1 MTGAARPGPGPAG
14 TASVEEHIS
23 RLVGSLTVADKA
35 HVTAG
40 RSLWETAELPGI
52 GLRSM
57 LLSDGPLGVRGP
69 VLDERSTSICAP
81 SATSLAATWDTDLA
95 ERVGRLIADEAV
107 RLGVHVV
114 LGPVV
119 NLHRTP
125 LGGRVFENFSEDPLL
140 AGYLAR
146 AWVAGVQQRGVAA
159 TAKHFV
165 ANDSE
170 QDRLK
175 ADCRVD
181 ERTLRELYLVPFEI
195 LAQAGVWA
203 VMAAY
208 NSVNGI
214 ALTCH
219 RELLRT
225 VLKDEW
231 GFDGV
236 VMNDWYAWSDTVES
250 AAAGLD
256 LEMPGPGR
264 AYGPQLAA
272 AAAHGGI
279 GPAVLDDMV
288 ARILRLAARA
298 GCLSGVGSVGN
309 ARSAAEDAEDA
320 ERVLLDA
327 AVGGITLLRNDG
339 ILPLADPVRRI
350 AVVGPAATQPSYMG
364 AGSAEVHMVPA
375 LTPAEAISRE
385 FCGLA
390 EVIVEPGCTSRV
402 LPVPLEQLGMRAEI
416 SVEYLARDQDGT
428 RVVARERRATSS
440 FTWVD
445 GLAPGIT
452 MVRVVADLWPT
463 RTGSYQIAAS
473 GTGAIAVTVDEGTPA
488 HVDAVDALNYAA
500 LVCLPPA
507 RATQVQLRAGRP
519 ARCIFEMAAAPS
531 PMAIMRIGCVP
542 PEDPGGIERA
552 VAAAATADVAIMVV
566 GTTEQDEH
574 ESEDRATMTLPGR
587 QDELVRKVLAANPA
601 TIVVL
606 NAPGAVDLSCAR
618 SAPALL
624 HAGFGGQEMGAAIA
638 AVLSGA
644 REPGGRL
651 PFTIARSAAGYPVL
665 SVVPGDNHVI
675 RYDEGLFIG
684 YRHFDR
690 RSIEPEFCFGHGLG
704 YTTFGFENLRLSAD
718 RVQPGDN
725 VTIEVGVRNTGPRAG
740 KAVVQVYVAPPD
752 TDGSRPPR
760 ELRAF
765 TALTLEAGEYRVVS
779 VVLTPRS
786 FAHWD
791 EAAHCWAITPGAYR
805 VEAGRSSRDICL
817 RSAVTVEPE
826 ASA

>member
-14 TASVEEHIS
+14 TASVEEQIS

-69 VLDERSTSICAP
+69 VFDERSTSICAP
-81 SATSLAATWDTDLA
+81 SATSLAATWDPDLA
-95 ERVGRLIADEAV
+95 ARVGRIIADEAV

-114 LGPVV
+114 LGPVI

-140 AGYLAR
+140 TGYLAR
-146 AWVAGVQQRGVAA
+146 AWVAGVQERGVAA

-195 LAQAGVWA
+195 LARAGVWA

-272 AAAHGGI
+272 AAANGDV
-279 GPAVLDDMV
+279 GPAVLDEMV
-288 ARILRLAARA
+288 ARILRLAARV
-298 GCLSGVGSVGN
+298 GCLAGVGSGGLPSP
-309 ARSAAEDAEDA
+309 AGAEEAG
-320 ERVLLDA
+320 RVLLDA
-327 AVGGITLLRNDG
+327 AAGGITLLRNDG
-339 ILPLADPVRRI
+339 ILPLGDRVRRI

-364 AGSAEVHMVPA
+364 AGSAEVHMGPA
-375 LTPAEAISRE
+375 PTPAEAISRE
-385 FCGLA
+385 FSSLA
-390 EVIVEPGCTSRV
+390 EVFVEPGCSSRV
-402 LPVPLEQLGMRAEI
+402 MPVPLEELGMGAEI
-416 SVEYLARDQDGT
+416 TVEYLACDQDGA
-428 RVVARERRATSS
+428 RVVASERRATSA
-440 FTWVD
+440 FTWLD
-445 GLAPGIT
+445 GLGPDVT

-488 HVDAVDALNYAA
+488 HVEAVDALNYAA

-507 RATQVQLRAGRP
+507 RATQVPLRAGQP
-519 ARCIFEMAAAPS
+519 ARCIFEMATAPS
-531 PMAIMRIGCVP
+531 PIAILRIGCVP
-542 PEDPGGIERA
+542 PEDPDGIERA
-552 VAAAATADVAIMVV
+552 VAAAGAADVAVVVV
-566 GTTEQDEH
+566 GTTDQDEH

-587 QDELVRKVLAANPA
+587 QAELVRRVLAANPA

-606 NAPGAVDLSCAR
+606 NAPSAVDLSCAR

-651 PFTIARSAAGYPVL
+651 PFTIARSAADYPVL
-665 SVVPGDNHVI
+665 SVVPEDNHVI
-675 RYDEGLFIG
+675 RYEEGLFIG

-704 YTTFGFENLRLSAD
+704 YTTFGFEDIRVSAD
-718 RVQPGDN
+718 RVRPGDN
-725 VTIEVGVRNTGPRAG
+725 VTIDVGVRNTGPRAG

-791 EAAHCWAITPGAYR
+791 EAAHCWAITPGVYR